1 MAGRPGSSE
10 VPRNPLTRWD
20 VSSIPAN
27 GIFLT
32 KKLKNKIKMPNGLL
46 LLLFLTFS
54 AFLVANPKKLLYT
67 VANPARGLLNRKKKE
82 EKKSL
87 AAPPPPHPARCSF
100 GEKKK
105 KKNHATYPLSR
116 RHASRRYAGGL
127 GPSRIRTRIPTT
139 RQLGQWVSLRKTLRF
154 RVRLQLSQSR
164 CLSLLLAMS
173 GRVFLFLPPRDHEPP
188 LTLRNRLNPTL
199 SLYRHR
205 FPIPRYAKRPDVALY
220 TVGPFSPL
228 PTPSSTHCAL
238 KVSEHDS
245 LWQPP
250 AAHSEERSRPQK
262 SSRAQRCLNTLAPGY
277 LKGTVVRGH
286 PVVWSL
292 ALRSDDAKQ
301 DSVVYGTK
309 FGVVFLAECPRTASI
324 QKGFDCFGLYHPGLE
339 RECDFRL
346 VVELP

>member
-1 MAGRPGSSE
+1 M
-10 VPRNPLTRWD
+10 
-20 VSSIPAN
+20 
-27 GIFLT
+27 
-32 KKLKNKIKMPNGLL
+32 
-46 LLLFLTFS
+46 
-54 AFLVANPKKLLYT
+54 
-67 VANPARGLLNRKKKE
+67 
-82 EKKSL
+82 
-87 AAPPPPHPARCSF
+87 
-100 GEKKK
+100 
-105 KKNHATYPLSR
+105 SR
-116 RHASRRYAGGL
+116 RYASRRYAGGL

-173 GRVFLFLPPRDHEPP
+173 SRVFLFFPPRGHEPP
-188 LTLRNRLNPTL
+188 PTLRDRLNPNL

-205 FPIPRYAKRPDVALY
+205 FPIARNAKRPDVALY
-220 TVGPFSPL
+220 TVGPFFLL
-228 PTPSSTHCAL
+228 PTPPSTHCAL

-262 SSRAQRCLNTLAPGY
+262 SSRAQRCLNALAPGN

-301 DSVVYGTK
+301 DPVMSGTK
-309 FGVVFLAECPRTASI
+309 FGVVFLAEGPRTASI
-324 QKGFDCFGLYHPGLE
+324 QEGFDCFGLYHPGLE
-339 RECDFRL
+339 RERDFRL
-346 VVELP
+346 AVELPWVPPDARPACAGPPGDFNGHVRGFGHGAP